1 MNNLI
6 FAGIVGMIDPPRD
19 GVREAI
25 YTLMGSG
32 VNIKMLTGD
41 SEETAKAVGKITLRS
56 QQILS
61 LDYLDFWF
69 VSYWKV
75 GRE

>member
-41 SEETAKAVGKITLRS
+41 SEETAKAVGKSILQS

-61 LDYLDFWF
+61 LDYLDFLF
-69 VSYWKV
+69 VFLLES
-75 GRE
+75 GE